1 MKTNNKIFNLS
12 AVRNAVKNAKT
23 PCALVK
29 TLYIYAESDQGAELR
44 AILPAKKQ
52 NLIDKIPAIC
62 NAYNV
67 GGTRTVKTKDGG
79 ERVQTIR
86 FSIDMVLRYICS
98 THNSDVRDMERASK
112 AEARAKAAKERE
124 ERKAAEEKAK
134 AERKEERARAKA
146 ERDQKKVEKALQ
158 KSTIAPEKPQTKPA
172 AKPNAKK
179 GAKGH
184 KAA

>member
-1 MKTNNKIFNLS
+1 MKKQVLFSLA

-29 TLYIYAESDQGAELR
+29 TLYVYAESEQGAELR

-52 NLIDKIPAIC
+52 ELIDKIPAIC
-62 NAYNV
+62 KAYNV

-86 FSIDMVLRYICS
+86 FSIDMVLRYICG
-98 THNSDVRDMERASK
+98 THNTDVREQERAAK

-146 ERDQKKVEKALQ
+146 ERDQKKVEKEMK
-158 KSTIAPEKPQTKPA
+158 KSTLSPA
-172 AKPNAKK
+172 TTATKPNAKK
-179 GAKGH
+179 NAKGH